1 MPVTMRQPAPQSGY
15 STQCRGAKA
24 PAVPAQVLQAQREN
38 STLFVGFANGGYVP
52 LMRNWAAHLQRLGLP
67 HLVISLDE
75 PALQACREHSIHTV
89 PWMLSL
95 GSQ

>member
-1 MPVTMRQPAPQSGY
+1 M
-15 STQCRGAKA
+15 
-24 PAVPAQVLQAQREN
+24 
-38 STLFVGFANGGYVP
+38 GFANGGYVP

-75 PALQACREHSIHTV
+75 PALQACREHGIHTV